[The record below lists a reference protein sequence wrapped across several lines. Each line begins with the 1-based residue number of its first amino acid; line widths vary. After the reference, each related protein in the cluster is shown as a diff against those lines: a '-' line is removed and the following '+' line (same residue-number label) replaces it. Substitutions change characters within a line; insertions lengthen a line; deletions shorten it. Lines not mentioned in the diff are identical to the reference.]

1 MKKEGEE
8 WGSGKENRGRMRT
21 CGRSEGVGA
30 APQDSGG
37 AAEQGA
43 PTGVGGGKGVG
54 AGAEGQAGQLD
65 PDRDGEQGCD
75 PVRFSLTEGDG
86 KQTRSGAACVR
97 ARQRE
102 GKTAARGDIRREMLG
117 G

>member
-1 MKKEGEE
+1 MWGLHPKTRGEPP
-8 WGSGKENRGRMRT
+8 SRG
-21 CGRSEGVGA
+21 
-30 APQDSGG
+30 PL
-37 AAEQGA
+37 
-43 PTGVGGGKGVG
+43 TGVGGGKGVG
-54 AGAEGQAGQLD
+54 AGAEGQVGQLD